1 MLLIAAPY
9 NFLGGSDKMAK
20 YILKRI
26 LQAIPLILL
35 ISIIC
40 FTLIQLAPYNAIDT
54 MITPKMSVETVEL
67 IKAKYGFDK
76 PVYVQYLLWLKG
88 IIGGEFGYSIINH
101 QSISS
106 DLVARIPATIVLV
119 LPSYL
124 LAFIISIF
132 LGLLSGSNK
141 NKLVDKIIDGFCSI
155 GIAVPSFWFA
165 MIMIFIFGYKLSL
178 LPILGM
184 NTIGREGSLI
194 DFILHFIM
202 PCTVLVIAFLP
213 DLIRYVRSST
223 IGQISEDYVMV
234 QEAFGA
240 SKSEILF
247 KHVCKN
253 VLLPIIT
260 KLGMALPMLITGA
273 MITETVFGWPGVG
286 PYFVN
291 AVRSLDYPIIMAIL
305 LLSSTLVILGN
316 LLSDILYCLIDPR
329 IKEMR

>member
-1 MLLIAAPY
+1 M
-9 NFLGGSDKMAK
+9 MAK
-20 YILKRI
+20 YILKRM

-54 MITPKMSVETVEL
+54 MITPKMSTETVDI

-76 PVYVQYLLWLKG
+76 PIYLQYLLWLKG
-88 IIGGEFGYSIINH
+88 ILSGQFGYSIITH
-101 QSISS
+101 ESISN
-106 DLVARIPATIVLV
+106 DLLARIPSTVVLV

-124 LAFIISIF
+124 IAFIISIV
-132 LGLLSGSNK
+132 LGLFAGSNK
-141 NKLVDKIIDGFCSI
+141 NKLADKIIDGFCSI
-155 GIAVPSFWFA
+155 GIAIPSFWFA
-165 MIMIFIFGYKLSL
+165 MIMIFIFGYKFSV

-184 NTIGREGSLI
+184 NTIGKEGSI
-194 DFILHFIM
+194 SDFFLHFIM

-240 SKSEILF
+240 SRSEILF

-253 VLLPIIT
+253 VLVPIIT